1 MKTLPSIRS
10 RLAWALLAVT
20 AAWGLAVSAVIWGSV
35 RHEVDELL
43 DNTLQESAEILYG
56 LLSFNATQLP
66 LSGGGALPAPPHEEH
81 LVWQII
87 SPGHEVALRS
97 HRAPGVPLAAKG
109 VLGFSSPTDNWRVYG
124 MHFDDTGR
132 VLLVA
137 QTGVERTEAR
147 REAVFLVAG
156 SALLVGLACALW
168 MARRVVRELKP
179 IEHMSAEV
187 ARFDP
192 TFPNDRLAE
201 PGRQEL
207 VPMHRAIVDLA
218 HRLSRRIAN
227 ERAFSAHAAHALRTP
242 LAGIVAQLA
251 AAQQRAGQDALP
263 FLGNARK
270 SADRLRRVVLS
281 LLTMFRSGGD
291 ANLKPTS
298 LQDLVAHLPF
308 NDLGLDAE
316 ADEPVAADADLLS
329 AALINLL
336 DNSLRHGATAARLV
350 LRQEP
355 GGPCLQL
362 SDNGSGL
369 SADDLQSLQGL
380 LDRQDYEHM
389 RGLGLMLADLVCR
402 AHGGRLHLVPSDKGC
417 VIDLQ
422 LGDGTRH
429 DRELF

>member
-1 MKTLPSIRS
+1 MKSLPSIRS

-35 RHEVDELL
+35 HHEVDELL

-56 LLSFNATQLP
+56 LLSFNAAQLP

-87 SPGHEVALRS
+87 NPSHQVALRS
-97 HRAPGVPLAAKG
+97 HRAPDVPLAAKG
-109 VLGFSSPTDNWRVYG
+109 ALGFSSPSEKWRVFG
-124 MHFDDTGR
+124 MRFDDSGR

-137 QTGVERTEAR
+137 QTGIERIEAR
-147 REAVFLVAG
+147 REAVFLVGG

-168 MARRVVRELKP
+168 MGRRVVQEFKP
-179 IEHMSAEV
+179 LDKMSTEV

-201 PGRQEL
+201 PTRQEL
-207 VPMHRAIVDLA
+207 LPMHRAIMDLA
-218 HRLSRRIAN
+218 HRLSSRIAN
-227 ERAFSAHAAHALRTP
+227 ERAFSAHAAHAMRTP
-242 LAGIVAQLA
+242 LAGIVTQLA
-251 AAQQRAGQDALP
+251 AAQQRAGQEALP
-263 FLGNARK
+263 FLSNARK

-291 ANLKPTS
+291 ADPKPTV
-298 LQDLVAHLPF
+298 LQDLVAGLPF
-308 NDLGLDAE
+308 NDLVLDTE
-316 ADEPVAADADLLS
+316 ASESVAVDGDLLS

-336 DNSLRHGATAARLV
+336 DNSLRHGATAAQLV

-355 GGPCLQL
+355 EGPCLRL

-369 SADDLQSLQGL
+369 TAEDLQSLQRQ
-380 LDRQDYEHM
+380 LDQQDYEHM
-389 RGLGLMLADLVCR
+389 RGLGLVLADLVCR
-402 AHGGRLHLVPSDKGC
+402 AHGGRLLLVPSDQGC
-417 VIDLQ
+417 VIDLH
-422 LGDGTRH
+422 LGDGTRL
-429 DRELF
+429 DRELR